1 MTRDILE
8 PYFTNPTT
16 ENTAA
21 REKRRGDPH
30 VHGRAPFPFSPQD
43 QPPLAP
49 CVPRQYVSGNIAK
62 DIPPTEQRPSKRHTG
77 DRPCHATVVTYHVSR
92 GLYFLNIYKICK
104 AEAHIETDLEFKRT
118 AGIERVNETSASR
131 KWTTAL
137 KRKK

>member
-1 MTRDILE
+1 MEQITITTR
-8 PYFTNPTT
+8 PTLIASPGPATAGRLRTASVCQST
-16 ENTAA
+16 E
-21 REKRRGDPH
+21 H
-30 VHGRAPFPFSPQD
+30 
-43 QPPLAP
+43 
-49 CVPRQYVSGNIAK
+49 
-62 DIPPTEQRPSKRHTG
+62 RPSKCHTG
-77 DRPCHATVVTYHVSR
+77 DRLCRATIVTYHVSR